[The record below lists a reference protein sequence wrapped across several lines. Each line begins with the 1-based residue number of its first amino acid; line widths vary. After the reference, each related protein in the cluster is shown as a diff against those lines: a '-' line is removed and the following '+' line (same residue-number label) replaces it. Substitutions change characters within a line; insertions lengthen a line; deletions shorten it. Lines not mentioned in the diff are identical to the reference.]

1 MSMPLY
7 WKTLLFLIILL
18 ENNIDVGSGIG
29 GSREGEEKR
38 IAARRIQTSFANTQS
53 EPLNYT

>member
-1 MSMPLY
+1 MENISVLV
-7 WKTLLFLIILL
+7 TLL

-38 IAARRIQTSFANTQS
+38 NAARRIQTSFANTEI